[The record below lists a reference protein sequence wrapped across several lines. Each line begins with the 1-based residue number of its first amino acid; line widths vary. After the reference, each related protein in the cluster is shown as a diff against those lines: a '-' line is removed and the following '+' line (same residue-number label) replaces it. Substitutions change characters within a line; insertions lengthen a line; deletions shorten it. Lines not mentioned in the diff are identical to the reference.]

1 MVGFN
6 VMKWTDPLVSVD
18 IHNAIIP
25 PSPAPVPLPYM
36 HCSFLGHGVIA
47 SKSKFSGSPETLA
60 KHPILT
66 LSIQPMLQGTDTGY
80 FDVHLGNLANVLYPL
95 ILAFSSSKSL
105 FAASTVQMNGSPT
118 SAAILVMVNMNLN
131 CNWPVSYP
139 NGCIFSFSTV
149 QAGMSMGDI
158 LAGVWAGIAQLI
170 VEFAL
175 LKFIPFASGLPISR
189 SFNQSI
195 SQLSS
200 RLFMRSVTS
209 NIHVATPLTNAL
221 GRYFGTSSSPTVTS
235 IIGSEVGSDL
245 VSGLT
250 GIAMGETPV
259 EDWAAAAPRVVSDVP
274 EAVSFYFSEPAEN
287 SL

>member
-1 MVGFN
+1 MLGYN
-6 VMKWTDPLVSVD
+6 VMKWTDPLVSLDV
-18 IHNAIIP
+18 HNAIIP

-105 FAASTVQMNGSPT
+105 FVASTVQMNGSPT
-118 SAAILVMVNMNLN
+118 SAAVLIMINLNLN
-131 CNWPVSYP
+131 CNFPVSLPIGYVL
-139 NGCIFSFSTV
+139 SFSTV

-158 LAGVWAGIAQLI
+158 MAGIVSGALQIALD
-170 VEFAL
+170 FAL
-175 LKFIPFASGLPISR
+175 NKFTGFALGLPISR

-195 SQLSS
+195 NQLSS
-200 RLFMRSVTS
+200 RLFMRSVTP

-221 GRYFGTSSSPTVTS
+221 GRYFGTSSSPAVTS
-235 IIGSEVGSDL
+235 IIGSEVGGEL
-245 VSGLT
+245 VSGLR
-250 GIAMGETPV
+250 GIAMDATPAESGV
-259 EDWAAAAPRVVSDVP
+259 D
-274 EAVSFYFSEPAEN
+274 AVSSYFSEAPTN
-287 SL
+287 SF